1 MHWHACMHTYM
12 QAYIHKYNVHT
23 YIHTISPSHSLSSES
38 SAGVTVTVKNKS
50 RVITGS
56 LSGTVAGNMLVTVT
70 QKLAAA
76 LHRQVAAGGIRSRS
90 KSRFNAQDPA
100 ARLKES
106 KMQLPFSSSLRTWR
120 WLPVSNRPCEGQH
133 VSKVSMS
140 LKTRVPALIGM
151 PTRPH
156 LSDLYQHVY

>member
-50 RVITGS
+50 RVIS